1 MQRVI
6 SFYRKTTVTRIILLQ
21 GLTFRKIKRT
31 IHNFVSV
38 LVLFTAAL
46 CYEKKKIFL
55 LKKKKKDRA
64 YSCTFLDLCTY
75 LKLTEDI
82 NFIECYI
89 TSILQMMHFRCVNR
103 EEKSLY
109 HLLIHVCQTLRFLLL
124 FLA

>member
-6 SFYRKTTVTRIILLQ
+6 SFYRKTTVTRITLLQ
-21 GLTFRKIKRT
+21 GLTFRKMRRT
-31 IHNFVSV
+31 IHNLVSV

-46 CYEKKKIFL
+46 CYEKKQHFL
-55 LKKKKKDRA
+55 LKKKDRA

-109 HLLIHVCQTLRFLLL
+109 HLLVHVCQTLRFLLL
-124 FLA
+124 ILA